1 MARPTVGAVTE
12 HKGRDGRT
20 YRSLRFTAY
29 GKRRRVPLG
38 AVSATD
44 AESALRHVIADVER
58 GTWQPDTIEAPAEP
72 ERPARGDGR
81 NGAHR
86 PRARAARMDHR
97 ERESFSAGVRPDP
110 EEADMSP
117 TVTSTFPKL
126 RGGFPPFSARAEAGT
141 RRGVVGWP
149 RRGSAAEAGR
159 MRRLAGWQ

>member
-1 MARPTVGAVTE
+1 MPRPTVGAVTE

-20 YRSLRFTAY
+20 YRSLKFTAC

-58 GTWQPDTIEAPAEP
+58 GTSQPDTIEAPAEP

-86 PRARAARMDHR
+86 PRARAAGLPVTDQPD
-97 ERESFSAGVRPDP
+97 GV
-110 EEADMSP
+110 
-117 TVTSTFPKL
+117 L
-126 RGGFPPFSARAEAGT
+126 RGGCPEH
-141 RRGVVGWP
+141 RRGVDDLL
-149 RRGSAAEAGR
+149 RRPVQSFAGAI
-159 MRRLAGWQ
+159 RLQGFSGLNSGG